1 MPAKG
6 RCTVLYLRQ
15 ILSISYSLFPL
26 LTFKTRKM
34 KKFLGTT
41 AFVMLTLFTLAQG
54 LKTKVSGTLTDA
66 LSKAPIAGAQVKLGN
81 ANSLTDENGYFQL
94 GKFSKGSYT
103 LQISSLG
110 YKTSQS
116 VLVIED
122 KALDLSLSLTPTSL
136 YLQPLEVK
144 ATRAASTAP
153 FAKTNLSKEQIAAN
167 NLGQDLPYLLNQTPS
182 VVVNSD
188 AGNGVGYTGIRIRG
202 SDATRINL
210 TLNGIPYNDAESMGT
225 FFVNIPDFA
234 SSVNSIQI
242 QRGVGTSTNGAAAF
256 GASLNLS
263 TNEYNE
269 KAYGEMNTSI
279 GSFNTW
285 KSTIKGG
292 SGLIAKHFTIDA
304 RVSSINSNGFID
316 RAASNLKSMYLS
328 MAYLNEKSSLRFNV
342 FTGKEKTYQAWYGVP
357 EALLERNRRF
367 NPAGMEKTDAP
378 YENQT
383 DNYSQTHYQLFFNHA
398 FNQYWSFNTAV
409 FLTNGNGY
417 YEEYKAD
424 QSYSKYGLSNPIIA
438 GVPVTTTDLVRQRW
452 LDNSFLG
459 QIGSFQYKKAGE
471 ELTIGGGWNKYQG
484 QHFGNIVWM
493 KQGTVSP
500 DYRYY
505 DLPAIKKDAN
515 IYVKWQHH
523 FNSHWQSFIDLQYR
537 SVSHKMEGF
546 QGNPNLTV
554 DRSFDFVNPKA
565 GITYSNNG
573 WLGFLSY
580 AFANK
585 EPNRDDFQASP
596 IQQPK
601 PESLQDLELGIEKR
615 KGIFQYSATL
625 YWMQYQDQLVLTG
638 QINDVGAYTRT
649 NVPKSY
655 RLGLELQAGAR
666 VSNLLSLSGNFT
678 ISKNKIKSFTE
689 FIDNWDNGLQNAV
702 NHENTDISFSPSL
715 VGALTA
721 DIQVHKHMALS
732 LLSKYV
738 GKQYLDNSQSASR
751 KLNAYFTQDL
761 RLNWTIRTNFLKEM
775 HVIGQLN
782 NLFNAKYE
790 PNGYTYSYI
799 SGNVLSNDNGY
810 YPQAGTNFMIAL
822 NIRL

>member
-1 MPAKG
+1 
-6 RCTVLYLRQ
+6 
-15 ILSISYSLFPL
+15 
-26 LTFKTRKM
+26 M

-54 LKTKVSGTLTDA
+54 SKTPVSGKLTDA
-66 LSKAPIAGAQVKLGN
+66 QSKAPIAGAQVKLGS
-81 ANSLTDENGYFQL
+81 ANTLTDENGNFQF
-94 GKFSKGSYT
+94 GKLPIGSYT
-103 LQISSLG
+103 ILVSSLG
-110 YKTSQS
+110 YKNYQS
-116 VLVIED
+116 VLAID
-122 KALDLSLSLTPTSL
+122 KKPLDLTIALTPSSL

-144 ATRAASTAP
+144 ATRATSTAP
-153 FAKTNLSKEQIAAN
+153 FAKTNLNKEQIAAN
-167 NLGQDLPYLLNQTPS
+167 NLGQDLPFLLNQTAS

-202 SDATRINL
+202 TDATRINL

-242 QRGVGTSTNGAAAF
+242 QRGVGTSTNGAGAF

-263 TNEYNE
+263 TNEFNE
-269 KAYGEMNTSI
+269 KAYGEMNSSV

-285 KSTIKGG
+285 KSTVKGG

-304 RVSSINSNGFID
+304 RVSSINSDGFIE
-316 RAASNLKSMYLS
+316 RAASNLKSLYLS
-328 MAYLNEKSSLRFNV
+328 AAYLNEKSSLRFNV

-357 EALLERNRRF
+357 ESLLSTNRRF

-383 DNYSQTHYQLFFNHA
+383 DNYTQTHYQLFFNHA
-398 FNQYWSFNTAV
+398 FNQYWSFNTAL
-409 FLTNGNGY
+409 FLTRGYGY

-424 QSYSKYGLSNPIIA
+424 QNYSKYGLSNPIIGGA
-438 GVPVTTTDLVRQRW
+438 TITSTDLVRQRW

-459 QIGSFQYKKAGE
+459 QIGSFQYKKDNE

-505 DLPAIKKDAN
+505 DLPAVKKDAN
-515 IYVKWQHH
+515 IYAKWQHR
-523 FNSHWQSFIDLQYR
+523 FNSQWQSFVDLQYR
-537 SVSHKMEGF
+537 SVSHRMQGF
-546 QGNPNLTV
+546 QDNPTLTV

-565 GITYSNNG
+565 GITYTNNG
-573 WLGFLSY
+573 WTGFLSF
-580 AFANK
+580 AIANK

-601 PESLQDLELGIEKR
+601 PESLQDVELGIEKR
-615 KGIFQYSATL
+615 KGLFHYGATL
-625 YWMQYQDQLVLTG
+625 YWMQYKDQLVLTG
-638 QINDVGAYTRT
+638 QINDVGAYTRS
-649 NVPKSY
+649 NVPNSY
-655 RLGLELQAGAR
+655 RLGIELQAGAR
-666 VSNLLSLSGNFT
+666 LSNLINLSGNLT

-689 FIDNWDNGLQNAV
+689 YIDNWDNGLQNSV
-702 NHENTDISFSPSL
+702 NHQNTDISFSPAL
-715 VGALTA
+715 VGGLTT
-721 DIQVHKHMALS
+721 DIQVHKHVALS

-738 GKQYLDNSQSASR
+738 GKQYLDNSQHENR
-751 KLNAYFTQDL
+751 KLNAYFTQDI
-761 RLNWTIRTNFLKEM
+761 RLNWTIRTNFLKEL
-775 HVIGQLN
+775 HLIGQLN
-782 NLFNAKYE
+782 NLFNAQYE

-799 SGNVLSNDNGY
+799 SGSVLSSDNGY
-810 YPQAGTNFMIAL
+810 YPQAGTNLMIAL